1 MGLLLLVLSIAVGV
15 LLLAALIVLGRRWWM
30 RRRRILLEDALKQ
43 ICAARHEGRSTTPS
57 EIAGRLGL
65 SPSAMLQLTEALESA
80 GLVRSRSGLLELT
93 PTGEELGLHVLRG
106 HRLWESYLA
115 ADGQIALDRVHDA
128 AERAEHRLAA
138 DELQALAD
146 HLGHPHTDP
155 HGDVIP
161 TPAGKVPLQ
170 QRIPL
175 TDWPPGRLAV
185 VVHLE
190 DEPRQA
196 LTEALRAGLRPGTV
210 LRVVTRSAEAVVC
223 ETSAG
228 RRSLAPAVAASIDVR
243 SAVDGEDLGNPPATL
258 AGLPLGEQAEVIAL
272 SERCTGL
279 GRRRLLD
286 LGFTAGA
293 RVKAVLANLEDAAHA
308 YEIRGTLIALRREQA
323 EQVLIRPLMARG
335 PQGGDGRQV
344 AS

>member
-1 MGLLLLVLSIAVGV
+1 MAFLLDSLVVAVGALLLIGLVF
-15 LLLAALIVLGRRWWM
+15 LGRRWRL
-30 RRRRILLEDALKQ
+30 RRRRILWEDALKQ
-43 ICAARHEGRSTTPS
+43 ICSAVHEGRPLTHS

-65 SPSAMLQLTEALESA
+65 SPSAMRRLVRGLESA
-80 GLVRSRSGLLELT
+80 GLARSQAGVLKPTE
-93 PTGEELGLHVLRG
+93 TGERLGLHVLRG

-128 AERAEHRLAA
+128 AERAEHRLAVG
-138 DELQALAD
+138 ELQALAD
-146 HLGHPHTDP
+146 HLGHPRTDP

-161 TPAGKVPLQ
+161 TAAGKVPAQ
-170 QRIPL
+170 PRTPL
-175 TDWPPGRLAV
+175 TNWPPGPLAV

-190 DEPRQA
+190 DEPQQA
-196 LTEALRAGLRPGTV
+196 LTEALRAGLGPGMV
-210 LRVVTRSAEAVVC
+210 LRVVTRNAEAVVC

-243 SAVDGEDLGNPPATL
+243 PAVDGEDLGKPPATL
-258 AGLPLGEQAEVIAL
+258 AGLPLGEEAEVIAL
-272 SERCTGL
+272 SERCRGL

-308 YEIRGTLIALRREQA
+308 YEIRGTLIALRKEQA
-323 EQVLIRPLMARG
+323 EQVLIRPLIARG
-335 PQGGDGRQV
+335 LQSGDRRQV